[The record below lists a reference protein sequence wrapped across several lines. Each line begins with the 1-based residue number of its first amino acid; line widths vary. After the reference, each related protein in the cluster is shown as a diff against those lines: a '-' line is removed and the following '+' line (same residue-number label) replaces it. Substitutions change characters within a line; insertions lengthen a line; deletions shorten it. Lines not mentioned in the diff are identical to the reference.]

1 MELDNL
7 FAEFSKEVK
16 ADTYQSRIKAF
27 KEFIIDEKKIN
38 DGTYVSYFKAM
49 SITEMLES
57 LDYFIR
63 RNHIKKKSVAKHY
76 CEMIKKFFH
85 FLRAKGIENNELFL
99 CLGRKGNDS
108 FDSIT
113 QNYVT
118 ADKRLKKAEPNEEYE
133 DDEIITLIEKAN
145 GIINNSLLHEN
156 ELFAGKKKYSFRMYT
171 AAIGVKLIIFSGT
184 SFNNISKIEL
194 QDFDIQAKT
203 IKISGYELHLP
214 IDLFL
219 QLKEYMRIRNSL
231 KTKNTKLLV
240 RSDGTNL
247 KGVSDLEAALV
258 LENRE
263 KGNVTG
269 ITKNIIIKMIRSNIR
284 LNIIMKLTDAGMTNI
299 NYCIDVINEEAEIED
314 NLFLDS
320 KIRSFETFALL

>member
-16 ADTYQSRIKAF
+16 ADTYHSKIKSF
-27 KEFIIDEKKIN
+27 KEFIIEEKKIY
-38 DGTYVSYFKAM
+38 DGTYVTYFKAM
-49 SITEMLES
+49 SIDEILES

-63 RNHIKKKSVAKHY
+63 RNHIKKETVAKHY

-85 FLRAKGIENNELFL
+85 FLRFKGIVNNEFFL

-108 FDSIT
+108 FDSII
-113 QNYVT
+113 QNNVIE
-118 ADKRLKKAEPNEEYE
+118 DERLKKAEPNEEYE
-133 DDEIITLIEKAN
+133 DDEIIMLIERAN
-145 GIINNSLLHEN
+145 NIIKNSLCHED
-156 ELFAGKKKYSFRMYT
+156 ELFSGKKKYSFKKYT
-171 AAIGVKLIIFSGT
+171 AAIGVKLIILSGT

-194 QDFDIQAKT
+194 KDFDVKAKT

-214 IDLFL
+214 IDLYL
-219 QLKEYMRIRNSL
+219 QLKEYIRIRASL
-231 KTKNTKLLV
+231 DTKNTKLLV
-240 RSDGTNL
+240 KSDGKSL
-247 KGVSDLEAALV
+247 KGVSDLESALV
-258 LENRE
+258 LRSGE

-284 LNIIMKLTDAGMTNI
+284 LNIIMKLTEAGTKNI
-299 NYCIDVINEEAEIED
+299 NYCIDVVNKEAEIED

-320 KIRSFETFALL
+320 KIRSFETFTLL